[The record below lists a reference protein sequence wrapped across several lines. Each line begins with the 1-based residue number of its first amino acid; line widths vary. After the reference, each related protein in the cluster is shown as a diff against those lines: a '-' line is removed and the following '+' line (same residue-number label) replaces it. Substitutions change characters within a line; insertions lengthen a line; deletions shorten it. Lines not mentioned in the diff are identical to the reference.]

1 MNILKKYIIRIL
13 CIIIFNGLFSLN
25 VSVNANSSE
34 WVYNESGQ
42 VLYLYEIEI
51 DEVTITA
58 GGNLND
64 IIIPNYVEDY
74 PITKIAIKSFFLNPY
89 YMSIT
94 LPETLVTI
102 EKEAILSCENIKE
115 ITIPRNVQNIG
126 EHALGYE
133 MRLVPV
139 CGSTETYIA
148 FYRMDDFII
157 KGYKGTAAET
167 YALQN
172 RFTFIALDDEP
183 ITTTTTV
190 TTDVTTTETTVVTTQ
205 TTAICTTSAAETT
218 PITTTVTIPEIKGD
232 ANGDGKLAA
241 SDAAFIAKELAQ
253 SSISG
258 EKITAEDYPA
268 MDFNQDGKI
277 TAKDAADIARYLAE
291 QSISDNKK
299 V

>member
-133 MRLVPV
+133 MKLVPV
-139 CGSTETYIA
+139 CGSSETYIA

-258 EKITAEDYPA
+258 EKITAEDYPS

>member
-258 EKITAEDYPA
+258 EKITAEDYPS

>member
-133 MRLVPV
+133 MKLVPV
-139 CGSTETYIA
+139 CGSSETYIA

-291 QSISDNKK
+291 QSIT
-299 V
+299 

>member
-74 PITKIAIKSFFLNPY
+74 PITKIASKSFFLNPY

-183 ITTTTTV
+183 VTTTTPV
-190 TTDVTTTETTVVTTQ
+190 TTDITTTETTVVTTQ